1 MAFILGT
8 KANIAYKKILGKAHT
23 SNEREAF
30 NEPLGSKF
38 LITGQHVWAEEVP
51 ETPPVGG
58 NSVVSDL
65 VELVLDPI
73 SGTDNTGTYSAYI
86 LKLGDTVPPS
96 LVGKKNRLTG
106 STYQPYDRVGQI
118 IPFEMGPA
126 YQPRPYEGTTPV
138 FPLDASDWYIDYNSG
153 ILTQETDN
161 PSFMRDYTQSSS
173 KFECYVYIGKMI
185 TEAFGGLGGGQT
197 YNFYDK
203 QTPRV
208 LDGPGGTQIS
218 PANGVSGDQDGQ
230 NRVFTLDHNVASG
243 SEHIYFNGVL
253 MQSGKDYTMS
263 GNVVTFADVVTE
275 DVRDGDGTI
284 INSVEISRI
293 PVPADL
299 IQISYREEA

>member
-1 MAFILGT
+1 MAFIFNT

-38 LITGQHVWAEEVP
+38 LVIGQNVWAEEVP
-51 ETPPVGG
+51 TIPPVGG
-58 NSVVSDL
+58 NAKVSDKL
-65 VELVLDPI
+65 ELVLEPV
-73 SGTDNTGTYSAYI
+73 SGTDNTGTYSAYV
-86 LKLGDTVPPS
+86 LRLDATVPAS

-106 STYQPYDRVGQI
+106 SVYQPFDRVGQI
-118 IPFEMGPA
+118 IPFEMGPG
-126 YQPRPYEGTTPV
+126 YQPKPYEGSTAV

-161 PSFMRDYTQSSS
+161 PAFMRDYTLPGS

-208 LDGPGGTQIS
+208 LDGPGGTEIS
-218 PANGVSGDQDGQ
+218 PANGISGDQDGQ
-230 NRVFTLDHNVASG
+230 NRIFTLNNAVAFG
-243 SEHIYFNGVL
+243 SEHIYMNGVL
-253 MQSGKDYTMS
+253 LQAGKDYTMS
-263 GNVVTFADVVTE
+263 GSQITFS
-275 DVRDGDGTI
+275 
-284 INSVEISRI
+284 NSVEY
-293 PVPADL
+293 PVGSGQYVDRVPTPDDL
-299 IQISYREEA
+299 LQVSYREEA